1 MIGKPFRPPFLE
13 RKSREGNDARE
24 IDAHLAKR
32 RRISQEDDEIEKVA
46 KSPIVATQL
55 TRDFRRPLLNVINT
69 TSPQPR
75 SSEIDAGGEA
85 FYTVLWRKFTNKK
98 NKTWDGDGLLSVSGG
113 YAKLHDISG
122 KEMGKA
128 PCGAPL
134 LSGSTLS
141 VCGRDIEID
150 SGISRQEFFAGRPSK
165 GRGGADA
172 RPEVSVA
179 KFRPPTAG
187 SGNTAKRVKLEP
199 QQQDRLNPAT
209 SQIKATMTGFKAPL
223 LSSTILPRKEKAT
236 DPVPRHDP
244 HGEGALVMARPTQAP
259 NGKRI
264 VDVVVDPLLSKRLR
278 EHQRKGVS
286 FLYECV
292 MGMRDYAG
300 EGAILADE
308 MGLGKTLQTI
318 ALLWTLLKQN
328 PIFEDPPVIKKALIV
343 CPVTLINN
351 WRKEFKKWLGN
362 ERIGVFVADDKK
374 TRLTDFTMG
383 KSYSVMVIGYEKL
396 RSVQEDLK
404 KGAGIDIVIADE
416 GHRLKT
422 AQNKSALAIKSLN
435 TERRI
440 ILSGTPIQ
448 NDLSEFYTM
457 VDFVNPGLL
466 GRYNTFKREFEGP
479 IVKSR
484 QPEALASEVEKGEA
498 RSKELA
504 SLTGQFILRR
514 TAEILAKYLPP
525 KSEYVLFCRPTS
537 AQSSVYRSIISSPA
551 FGSVLGSPE
560 AALQLINIL
569 KKVCNSPSL
578 LKSKTSDD
586 TSPNALVS
594 EMLSSVS
601 QSTLS
606 YPGSSAKLQ
615 VLDNL
620 LHHLRTNCP
629 EEKIVIVSNYTSTL
643 DMLGTLLTSLS
654 YPFLRLDGTTP
665 TSQRQSLVDRFNRTP
680 SSATFA
686 FLLSAKTGGTG
697 LNLIGA
703 SRLVLFD
710 ADWNPATDA
719 QAMARIH
726 RDGQKRPVSI
736 YRLILKGAMDEKIF
750 QRQRMK
756 MGLADAVVDGKKSA
770 QGFSREELRDL
781 FRLDEGAG
789 CRTHDLL
796 GCVCRGKG
804 GGSVEMERG
813 GVKEGDDET
822 ADSDSETQT
831 DASDGDLP
839 TLPTLI
845 KASQLDFDA
854 HGCKIME
861 DAKRAKTV
869 DVREQEQ
876 MQTLMRYNHVDT
888 SLLALEA
895 VDRVEAGIKDKVLLN
910 MLKDTETR
918 IDFVFAKTDS

>member
-1 MIGKPFRPPFLE
+1 MRGKPFRPPLLN
-13 RKSREGNDARE
+13 RKSTQFNDVQE
-24 IDAHLAKR
+24 KDAHPAKR
-32 RRISQEDDEIEKVA
+32 RRISQEEDEVEKVVQP
-46 KSPIVATQL
+46 SIIATQL
-55 TRDFRRPLLNVINT
+55 TNNFRKPLLSVINT
-69 TSPQPR
+69 TSTQP
-75 SSEIDAGGEA
+75 SSSKQDAGVEA
-85 FYTVLWRKFTNKK
+85 FYTVLWRKFTNRK
-98 NKTWDGDGLLSVSGG
+98 NKIWDGDGVLLVSGG
-113 YAKLHDISG
+113 YAKLHDSSG

-128 PCGAPL
+128 SCTAPL
-134 LSGSTLS
+134 LPGSMLS
-141 VCGRDIEID
+141 VGGRDIEVD
-150 SGISRQEFFAGRPSK
+150 SVISRQEFLAGKSSK
-165 GRGGADA
+165 SRNAADA
-172 RPEVSVA
+172 RPEAPMA
-179 KFRPPTAG
+179 KFKPPT
-187 SGNTAKRVKLEP
+187 TASTNATKRVKLET
-199 QQQDRLNPAT
+199 QQQEKINSAT
-209 SQIKATMTGFKAPL
+209 SQSKATMSGFRTPL

-244 HGEGALVMARPTQAP
+244 HDEGALVMCRPTQAP
-259 NGKRI
+259 NGKRL

-278 EHQRKGVS
+278 EHQRQGIS

-328 PIFEDPPVIKKALIV
+328 PIFEDAPVIKKALIV

-383 KSYSVMVIGYEKL
+383 KSYRVMIIGYEKL

-484 QPEALASEVEKGEA
+484 QPEASASDVKKGED
-498 RSKELA
+498 RSTELA

-525 KSEYVLFCRPTS
+525 KTEYVLFCRPTS
-537 AQSSVYRSIISSPA
+537 AQASVYRSIVSSPA
-551 FGSVLGSPE
+551 FGSVLGSSE
-560 AALQLINIL
+560 ASLQLINIL
-569 KKVCNSPSL
+569 KKVCNGPSL
-578 LKSKTSDD
+578 LKSKVSDD
-586 TSPNALVS
+586 ASPSPLMS
-594 EMLSSVS
+594 EMLSSIP
-601 QSTLS
+601 QSALS
-606 YPGSSAKLQ
+606 YPGASAKLQ

-620 LHHLRTNCP
+620 LHHIRTNRP

-643 DMLGTLLTSLS
+643 NMLGALLSSLS

-781 FRLDEGAG
+781 FRLEEGGG

-796 GCVCRGKG
+796 GCFCGGKG

-813 GVKEGDDET
+813 GVKGDDENT
-822 ADSDSETQT
+822 DNDSETQT
-831 DASDGDLP
+831 DASDEDLL

-845 KASQLDFDA
+845 TASQLDA
-854 HGCKIME
+854 NAQGRKIME
-861 DAKRAKTV
+861 DVKRASASTV
-869 DVREQEQ
+869 KEQK
-876 MQTLMRYNHVDT
+876 MQTLMQYNHVDT
-888 SLLALEA
+888 SLLASEA
-895 VDRVEAGIKDKVLLN
+895 VEGMEAGIKDEVLLN
-910 MLKDTETR
+910 MLKDSETR
-918 IDFVFAKTDS
+918 IEFVFAKTSS